1 MPLVYTPA
9 VRGGANPASGSYL
22 LDPQYVNS
30 GVDILQAS
38 YGYNIN
44 GLANADQLLQ
54 RDAILAILEYALKDT
69 AFVNA
74 IQAVAAGS
82 GVTTPASFVSA
93 CVTKLTAQFAP
104 VFFSKSQFVKV
115 LAFFQDQLK
124 MELILVTGLIL
135 GFFIILFAMFL
146 VTVVALNKVEE
157 DFAPTIDDQI
167 DNFFMVSQANDN

>member
-30 GVDILQAS
+30 GVDILQAT

-44 GLANADQLLQ
+44 GSANADQLLQ

-74 IQAVAAGS
+74 IQAVAASS

-93 CVTKLTAQFAP
+93 CVTKLTA
-104 VFFSKSQFVKV
+104 
-115 LAFFQDQLK
+115 
-124 MELILVTGLIL
+124 
-135 GFFIILFAMFL
+135 
-146 VTVVALNKVEE
+146 
-157 DFAPTIDDQI
+157 
-167 DNFFMVSQANDN
+167 